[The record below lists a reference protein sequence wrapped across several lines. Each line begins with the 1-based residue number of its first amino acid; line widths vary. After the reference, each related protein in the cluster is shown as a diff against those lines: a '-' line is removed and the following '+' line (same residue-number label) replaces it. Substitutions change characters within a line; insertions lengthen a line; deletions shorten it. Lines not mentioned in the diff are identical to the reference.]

1 MAFTVKR
8 FDSPKIIQMV
18 ITLPELNSKAIQ
30 MDLEADIKNLSGI
43 EFIETSLLSQTM
55 ILNYDSRKLSI
66 NEFDYILQKWGCRAG
81 ESSFQSLDS
90 MK

>member
-30 MDLEADIKNLSGI
+30 MDLEADMHNLSGI
-43 EFIETSLLSQTM
+43 EFIETSLLSKTM
-55 ILNYDSRKLSI
+55 ILNYDSRKLSF
-66 NEFDYILQKWGCRAG
+66 NEFDYILQKWGCRA
-81 ESSFQSLDS
+81 EKSSFQSLDS

>member
-18 ITLPELNSKAIQ
+18 ITLPELNSKAMQ
-30 MDLEADIKNLSGI
+30 MDIEADMHNLSGI
-43 EFIETSLLSQTM
+43 KFIETSLLSKTM
-55 ILNYDSRKLSI
+55 ILNYDSRKLSF
-66 NEFDYILQKWGCRAG
+66 NEFDYIFQKWGCRAS

>member
-18 ITLPELNSKAIQ
+18 ITLPELNSKAMQ
-30 MDLEADIKNLSGI
+30 MDLEADMHNLSGI
-43 EFIETSLLSQTM
+43 EFIETSLLSKTM
-55 ILNYDSRKLSI
+55 MLNYDSRKLSFK
-66 NEFDYILQKWGCRAG
+66 EFDYILQKWGCRA
-81 ESSFQSLDS
+81 EKSFFHSLDS